1 MNPRFLTKALA
12 VLLLL
17 APGASSQESRGTII
31 GRVLDPSGAVVAGA
45 AVEAQ
50 NTETNTRVST
60 KTNAEGNYEIPY
72 LLSGVY
78 RISAEL
84 AGFKKA
90 VRDGIELRVNDRL
103 TLDFHLAVGDVAESV
118 VVTGETPLLEAAT
131 ASTGIV
137 IDSRRVTELPIAGGS
152 PFNLTRLA
160 VGVAN
165 SSGHAPGNPTQDL
178 ASGAVA
184 VNGTRPGSSEVTM
197 DGAPNMYQRSST
209 YGAPPQDLVQEFK
222 VQTTT
227 YDATLGHATG
237 AVVNVSTKSGT
248 NVLHGT
254 SYYFD
259 SRIRSVPWFSNR
271 WLYDTSTGPI
281 TPEKREQAEPKW
293 LFQRWGDTFSGP
305 VVLPRLYNGR
315 NRTFWSF
322 GYEGLYVRPQ
332 QQTFTGTVPTPE
344 QARGDFSALL
354 QLGSQYQIYDPAT
367 IAPAPSGRFSRQ
379 PLAGNVIPASRLD
392 PIAKKMVTYWPAPNA
407 AGTADGRQN
416 YFQKS
421 DQNWDYR
428 SMLGRFDQNFSEKHR
443 LFFRLSNS
451 QFDQKTQNMPTI
463 AYGTIN
469 DQTGYRMALDDVFV
483 FRPDLLLNL
492 RYGLVYQNPRN
503 YPVSL
508 GFDLLSLGFPQSL
521 LNEISSKLPPAG
533 IAFPQTAVDG
543 LTTLSGGGGSSTR
556 IYYHTFGGTLS
567 KMSGNHSFRTGG
579 EFRLMRENGYGFGNV
594 APHLNFT
601 STWTRGPLDNS
612 PAAPIGQG
620 LASMLLGIPGGGSI
634 SVNASRAEQSTF
646 SALFIHDDWK
656 VTRRLTLNLGLRYE
670 YEPAVTERFN
680 RSVRGFDFQTAN
692 PVEAQARANYAK
704 SPIPEVPVEG
714 FRAVGGLLFA
724 GVGGQPRGLWTSD
737 KNNLVPRIGFA
748 FQASPKTVVRGGY
761 GIFFDTLG
769 IDRQHVNQGGFN
781 QATSL
786 IPSRDNGLTFRATLA
801 NPFPDGIQIPPGASG
816 GLLTFLGRGVTFF
829 SERPLNPYV
838 QRWSL
843 SVQRELPGRIVVET
857 GYVGNRGTK
866 FNVAREWNP
875 APANYLSRSPV
886 RDQATIDFLS
896 AQVRSPFAGM
906 PEFSGTALANNQV
919 NRSQLLRPLPHFTG
933 ISGSQPVGY
942 SYYHSLQVQA
952 EKRFSHGVT
961 FQAAWTWSKFMEAT
975 GFLNDTDALPEKVVG
990 DLDYPHRL
998 IVNAVYELP
1007 VGRGKPL
1014 LGDARGVLNHLI
1026 GGWQVQGI
1034 FEGQSGAPLGF
1045 GNAIY
1050 FGNLHDIPL
1059 PVSRR
1064 MAERWFNTEAGFERD
1079 PRKQLGSNIRA
1090 FPTRFSG
1097 IRRDGINAWDLS
1109 VFKNFRIT
1117 ERWKAQFRAEANN
1130 ALNHVMFAAPN
1141 TTPSSS
1147 AFGTITAETGHGP
1160 RRVDFGIKVIF

>member
-1 MNPRFLTKALA
+1 MQLRPLISVLTII
-12 VLLLL
+12 LL
-17 APGASSQESRGTII
+17 AAAGISAQESRGTII
-31 GRVLDPSGAVVAGA
+31 GRVVDPSGAVAAGA
-45 AVEAQ
+45 SIEAQ

-72 LLSGVY
+72 LLSGTY

-90 VRDGIELRVNDRL
+90 VRDGIELRVNDRM
-103 TLDFHLAVGDVAESV
+103 TLNFQLEVGSV
-118 VVTGETPLLEAAT
+118 SDSIVVTGETPLLEAAT

-137 IDSRRVTELPIAGGS
+137 VDSRRVTELPIAGGS

-248 NVLHGT
+248 NTMHGT

-281 TPEKREQAEPKW
+281 TPEKRDQAEPKW

-344 QARGDFSALL
+344 QAGGDFSALL
-354 QLGSQYQIYDPAT
+354 KLGSQYQIYDPKT
-367 IAPAPSGRFSRQ
+367 IAPAAGGRFSRQ

-392 PIAKKMVTYWPAPNA
+392 PIASKIVTYWPAPNA
-407 AGTADGRQN
+407 AGTVDGRQN

-428 SMLGRFDQNFSEKHR
+428 SMLGRVDQNFSEKHR

-503 YPVSL
+503 NPVSL
-508 GFDLLSLGFPQSL
+508 GFDLASLGFSDTL
-521 LNEISSKLPPAG
+521 LKEINSKLDPAG
-533 IAFPQTAVDG
+533 IAFPQVAVDG
-543 LTTLSGGGGSSTR
+543 LTTLSGGGGSSTM
-556 IYYHTFGGTLS
+556 IYYHTLGGTLS
-567 KMSGNHSFRTGG
+567 KLSGNHSLRAGG
-579 EFRLMRENGYGFGNV
+579 EFRLMRQNGSSFGNV
-594 APHLNFT
+594 APYLNFT
-601 STWTRGPLDNS
+601 SAWTRGPVDNS

-620 LASMLLGIPGGGSI
+620 LASMLLGVPGGGSI
-634 SVNASRAEQSTF
+634 SFNASYAEQSTF
-646 SALFIHDDWK
+646 SALFLQDDWK
-656 VTRRLTLNLGLRYE
+656 LTRILTLNLGLRYE
-670 YEPAVTERFN
+670 YESPVTERFN
-680 RSVRGFDFQTAN
+680 RSVRGFDFQTAS
-692 PVEAQARANYAK
+692 PIEAQARAAYAR
-704 SPIPEVPVEG
+704 SPIPEVPVSA
-714 FRAVGGLLFA
+714 FRTVGGLLFS
-724 GVGGQPRGLWTSD
+724 GVQGQPRGLWTPD
-737 KNNLVPRIGFA
+737 RNNWAPRIGFA
-748 FQASPKTVVRGGY
+748 LQATSKTVVRGGY
-761 GIFFDTLG
+761 GVFYDTLG
-769 IDRQHVNQGGFN
+769 IDRQNVNQGGFN
-781 QATSL
+781 QATTL
-786 IPSRDNGLTFRATLA
+786 IPSNDNGLTFRATLA
-801 NPFPDGIQIPPGASG
+801 NPFPDGIQVPPGASG
-816 GLLTFLGRGVTFF
+816 GLLTYLGRGVTFF
-829 SERPLNPYV
+829 AERPLNPYV
-838 QRWSL
+838 QRWSF
-843 SVQRELPGRIVVET
+843 SVQRELPARIVVET

-866 FNVAREWNP
+866 LNVARESNAVP
-875 APANYLSRSPV
+875 ASYLSTSPV
-886 RDQATIDFLS
+886 REQAVIDLLS

-906 PEFSGTALANNQV
+906 AEFSGTSLANSQV
-919 NRSQLLRPLPHFTG
+919 SRSQLLRPYPHFTS
-933 ISGSQPVGY
+933 ISGDEPVGY

-952 EKRFSHGVT
+952 EKRFSQGVT
-961 FQAAWTWSKFMEAT
+961 FQAAWTWSKFMQANA
-975 GFLNDTDALPEKVVG
+975 FLNDTDAVPEKVVA
-990 DLDYPHRL
+990 DLDYPHRF

-1007 VGRGKPL
+1007 FGRGKPL
-1014 LGDARGVLNHLI
+1014 LGRSAGWLNHLI
-1026 GGWQVQGI
+1026 GGWQAQGI
-1034 FEGQSGAPLGF
+1034 YEGQSGAPLGF
-1045 GNAIY
+1045 GNSI
-1050 FGNLHDIPL
+1050 FNGELHSIPL
-1059 PVSRR
+1059 PVSQR

-1079 PRKQLGSNIRA
+1079 ARRQLGSNIRR
-1090 FPTRFSG
+1090 FSTRFSG
-1097 IRRDGINAWDLS
+1097 VRADGINAWDLS
-1109 VFKNFRIT
+1109 LFKNFRIT

-1130 ALNHVMFAAPN
+1130 AFNHVMFAAPN
-1141 TTPSSS
+1141 TTPASS

-1160 RRVDFGIKVIF
+1160 RRVDFGIKLIF

>member
-1 MNPRFLTKALA
+1 MALC
-12 VLLLL
+12 VLCC
-17 APGASSQESRGTII
+17 AAAFSIATAQESRGTIL
-31 GRVLDPSGAVVAGA
+31 GRVNDSSEAVVAGA
-45 AVEAQ
+45 KVEARHL
-50 NTETNTRVST
+50 ETNTTVSST
-60 KTNAEGNYEIPY
+60 TNSGGNYEIPY
-72 LLSGVY
+72 LLSGRY
-78 RISAEL
+78 RVGVEL
-84 AGFKKA
+84 AGFKK
-90 VRDGIELRVNDRL
+90 VVQDNIELRVNDRL
-103 TLDFHLAVGDVAESV
+103 MLNFTLEVGEVTQSV
-118 VVTGETPLLEAAT
+118 TVTAETPLLEAAT

-137 IDSRRVTELPIAGGS
+137 VDSRRVSELPIAGGS

-227 YDATLGHATG
+227 YDATLGHASG

-248 NVLHGT
+248 NVLHGS

-271 WLYDTSTGPI
+271 WLYDTSTGPV
-281 TPEKREQAEPKW
+281 TPAKREQAEPKW

-305 VVLPRLYNGR
+305 VVLPKLYNGR

-322 GYEGLYVRPQ
+322 GYEGLYARPQ
-332 QQTFTGTVPTPE
+332 QQTFTGTVPAPE

-354 QLGSQYQIYDPAT
+354 KLGSQYQIYDPAT
-367 IAPAPSGRFSRQ
+367 IAPAAAGRFSRQ
-379 PLAGNVIPASRLD
+379 PLPGNVIPASRLD
-392 PIAKKMVTYWPAPNA
+392 PIARKMVTYWPEPNA

-428 SMLGRFDQNFSEKHR
+428 SMLGRLDQNFSEKHR

-451 QFDQKTQNMPTI
+451 QFDQRTQNMPSI

-469 DQTGYRMALDDVFV
+469 DQTGYRLALDDVFV

-521 LNEISSKLPPAG
+521 LTEINSKLNPAG
-533 IAFPQTAVDG
+533 IAFPQLAVDG

-567 KMSGNHSFRTGG
+567 KLSGNHSFRAGG
-579 EFRLMRENGYGFGNV
+579 EFRLMRENGYSFGNV
-594 APHLNFT
+594 APYLNFT
-601 STWTRGPLDNS
+601 SAWTRGPMDNS

-634 SVNASRAEQSTF
+634 SYNASRAEQSTF
-646 SALFIHDDWK
+646 SALFLHNDWK
-656 VTRRLTLNLGLRYE
+656 ATRRLTLNLGLRYE
-670 YEPAVTERFN
+670 YEGAATERFN
-680 RSVRGFDFQTAN
+680 RSVRGFDFQTPN
-692 PVEAQARANYAK
+692 PIEAQARANYARA
-704 SPIPEVPVEG
+704 PIPEMSVSA
-714 FRAVGGLLFA
+714 FRTTGGLLFA
-724 GVGGQPRGLWTSD
+724 GAGGQPRGLWKPD
-737 KNNLVPRIGFA
+737 RNNLSPRFGFA
-748 FQASPKTVVRGGY
+748 FQAGPKTVVRGGY

-769 IDRQHVNQGGFN
+769 IDRQHTNQGGFN

-786 IPSRDNGLTFRATLA
+786 IPSADNGLTFRATLA

-829 SERPLNPYV
+829 NEGMLNPYV

-866 FNVAREWNP
+866 FSVAREWNP
-875 APANYLSRSPV
+875 IPAGYLSTSPQ
-886 RDQATIDFLS
+886 RDQTAIDFLS
-896 AQVRSPFAGM
+896 AQVRSPFSGL
-906 PEFSGTALANNQV
+906 PEFAGTALASSQV
-919 NRSQLLRPLPHFTG
+919 NRSQLLRPLPHFAG
-933 ISGSQPVGY
+933 VSGSQTVGY

-952 EKRFSHGVT
+952 EKRFSKGVT
-961 FQAAWTWSKFMEAT
+961 FQAAWTYSKFMQAT
-975 GFLNDTDALPEKVVG
+975 DFLNDTDALPEKVVS
-990 DLDYPHRL
+990 DLDYPHRI

-1007 VGRGKPL
+1007 FGKGKPL
-1014 LGDARGVLNHLI
+1014 LGGARGVWNHLA
-1026 GGWQVQGI
+1026 GGWQAQGI
-1034 FEGQSGAPLGF
+1034 YEGQSGAPLGF
-1045 GNAIY
+1045 GNAI
-1050 FGNLHDIPL
+1050 FNGNLHDIPL
-1059 PVSRR
+1059 PVSSR
-1064 MAERWFNTEAGFERD
+1064 MAERWFNTGAGFERD
-1079 PRKQLGSNIRA
+1079 ARRQLGSNIRR
-1090 FPTRFSG
+1090 FSTRFAG
-1097 IRRDGINAWDLS
+1097 VRADGINAWDLS
-1109 VFKNFRIT
+1109 LFKNFRLT
-1117 ERWKAQFRAEANN
+1117 ERWKAQFRVETNN

-1141 TTPSSS
+1141 TAPSSS

-1160 RRVDFGIKVIF
+1160 RRVDFGIKLIF